1 MEEVRA
7 EKQVATVMQKVLEQ
21 EGSHGR
27 KFFYA
32 MSRSA
37 LNLLLGVLPVLA
49 CLNSIARAYL
59 DLDVVFTAYQLYVN

>member
-1 MEEVRA
+1 MEEERA
-7 EKQVATVMQKVLEQ
+7 EKQVATIMQKVLEQ

-49 CLNSIARAYL
+49 CLNSIAPA
-59 DLDVVFTAYQLYVN
+59 